1 MVGVR
6 RSLAVAD
13 YLVYNLQHTNQLIHL
28 VPGLGGRYREQL
40 RSIHANDLIIA
51 ISFSPYGKESQHRVR
66 IAQNNGAKSLI
77 IIDSPLS
84 PVAKLTNTR
93 LLADESCAL
102 AFRSLIATLCLCH
115 TRFSSH
121 CPIAL
126 NSRWTR
132 LRNRRSWII
141 E

>member
-1 MVGVR
+1 M
-6 RSLAVAD
+6 
-13 YLVYNLQHTNQLIHL
+13 
-28 VPGLGGRYREQL
+28 PGLGRRYREQL

-66 IAQNNGAKSLI
+66 IAQHNGAKSLI

-102 AFRSLIATLCLCH
+102 AFRSLIATLCLCLCQ